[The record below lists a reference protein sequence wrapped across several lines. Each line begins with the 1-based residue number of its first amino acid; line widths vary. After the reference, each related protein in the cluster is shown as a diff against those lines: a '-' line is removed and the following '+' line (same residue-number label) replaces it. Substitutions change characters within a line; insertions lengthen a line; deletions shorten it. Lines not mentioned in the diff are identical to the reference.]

1 MTPAILFI
9 MIISRDMYR
18 KIKQMDREQ
27 LETFLTNLYHEGMN
41 DAIKAPTPEVPNS
54 HCVTEED
61 ILNAI
66 GTVKGIGEKRLVE
79 IGNAIKKL
87 FIERR
92 D

>member
-1 MTPAILFI
+1 
-9 MIISRDMYR
+9 MYR

-27 LETFLTNLYHEGMN
+27 LEVFLTNLYHEGKN
-41 DAIKAPTPEVPNS
+41 DAIKAPAPEIPNS

-79 IGNAIKKL
+79 ISNVIKNL
-87 FIERR
+87 FTERR